1 MSHAKDRS
9 GAPRGAA
16 HEGEEVKVEVEEK
29 DDKSP
34 HAPFK
39 GQNALALWQP
49 LVASV
54 APWKK
59 FEKSFQN

>member
-1 MSHAKDRS
+1 MAQ
-9 GAPRGAA
+9 
-16 HEGEEVKVEVEEK
+16 EGEEVEVEKK

-49 LVASV
+49 LVLVFRKAL
-54 APWKK
+54 ARL
-59 FEKSFQN
+59 ERFQ